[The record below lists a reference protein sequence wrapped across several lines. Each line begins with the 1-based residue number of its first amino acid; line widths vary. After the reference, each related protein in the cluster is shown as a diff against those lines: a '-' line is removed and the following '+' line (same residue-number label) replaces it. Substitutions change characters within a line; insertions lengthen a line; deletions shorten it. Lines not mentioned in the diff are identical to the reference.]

1 MNINASITLSALI
14 EALEMF
20 VKTEA
25 DARNVSFMVI
35 SRLQAAVNTMK
46 TIKRIEH
53 AEDKK

>member
-25 DARNVSFMVI
+25 DARNVSFIDI
-35 SRLQAAVNTMK
+35 SRIQSSLDAMK

-53 AEDKK
+53 ENKI